1 MGSKF
6 LPPVTHITRG
16 KQMQFRWLDIKVK
29 KFLILVLCT
38 FIFISGI
45 IGYLSYSAN
54 KEIERIVNNQFN
66 QQQLIIARKI
76 AENIS
81 NHFDFLQTQLLFI
94 NQDWHQGHRRTEDI
108 TTYMSSIFPLLIR
121 WNVLAVAH
129 VREQDNSFVAFSEYG
144 FSDAEKLG
152 IDLEMYQQWSKDPLN
167 QGKSIIGPTVRPE
180 SGLFKG
186 RLVVVVGTPVWESI
200 SPKQSISD
208 MTFEGFSFVLVDPI
222 AIAQKYTSGIYS
234 GKTGYAWI
242 LDHKG
247 TFLAHYEQSFVGE
260 DLTTAKGK
268 KNPSISH
275 EKINRMVREHML
287 KGEEGTDWYISGWH
301 RGIIGKMEK
310 LFAYTPVFFSKGSPE
325 NLWSVAVTA
334 PMAEVDGIIN
344 TAVKRQW
351 LIAGIF
357 QLFVFLCLIMAIHY
371 SLRWSRVLQAEV
383 INKTTELMRSETEV
397 KRERDN
403 VKESMEKLVEMQDK
417 LIQSERFAAI
427 GEAAAYLSHEIKN
440 PLVVI
445 GGFASQVE
453 RSLDKND
460 SRSRKKLQL
469 IQDETKRLELMLTE
483 VRDFS
488 RPTKPRKELQT
499 FNPVIEDTVELM
511 EGALREKGVLC
522 EMSLNQDQCPVL
534 IDPQQI
540 KQVLINLL
548 KNALEATPDGGRI
561 TILSKVENSNA
572 RVSIVDSGSGIPPE
586 MISKIF
592 DPFYTTKK
600 KGTGLGLVVCQKI
613 IEEHGGK
620 ISIQSDEGK
629 GTEITFIL
637 PVEMHK

>member
-1 MGSKF
+1 
-6 LPPVTHITRG
+6 
-16 KQMQFRWLDIKVK
+16 MQFRWLDIKVK
-29 KFLILVLCT
+29 KFLVLVLCA
-38 FIFISGI
+38 FVLISGI
-45 IGYLSYSAN
+45 IGYLNYSAN
-54 KEIERIVNNQFN
+54 QEIERIVNNQFN

-94 NQDWHQGHRRTEDI
+94 NQAWHQGRRSTEDI
-108 TTYMSSIFPLLIR
+108 KTYMSSIFPLLIR
-121 WNVLAVAH
+121 WHVLAVAH
-129 VREQDNSFVAFSEYG
+129 VREQDNYFVAFSEYG
-144 FSDAEKLG
+144 FSDVGKLG
-152 IDLEMYQQWSKDPLN
+152 IDLEMYQQWSKDPLHH
-167 QGKSIIGPTVRPE
+167 GKSIIGPTVRPE

-186 RLVVVVGTPVWESI
+186 RLLMVVGVPVWKI
-200 SPKQSISD
+200 SPQQSTSGA
-208 MTFEGFSFVLVDPI
+208 TFEGFSFVLVDPI
-222 AIAQKYTSGIYS
+222 AIAQTYTSGIYS

-242 LDHKG
+242 IDHKG

-260 DLTTAKGK
+260 DLSTAKEK

-275 EKINRMVREHML
+275 ERINRTVSEHML
-287 KGEEGTDWYISGWH
+287 KGEEGTDWYVSGWH
-301 RGIIGKMEK
+301 RGVIGKMEK

-334 PMAEVDGIIN
+334 PMAEVYGIIN
-344 TAVKRQW
+344 TAVKRQR

-357 QLFVFLCLIMAIHY
+357 QLVVFLCLVMAIY
-371 SLRWSRVLQAEV
+371 FSLRWSRVLQAEV
-383 INKTTELMRSETEV
+383 TNKTANLMRSETEV

-403 VKESMEKLVEMQDK
+403 VKESMEKLIEMQDK

-453 RSLDKND
+453 RSLDEND
-460 SRSRKKLQL
+460 ARSRKKLQL

-483 VRDFS
+483 VKDFS
-488 RPTKPRKELQT
+488 RPTKPQKKLQT
-499 FNPVIEDTVELM
+499 INPVIEDTVELM
-511 EGALREKGVLC
+511 EGSLREKGVLC
-522 EMSLNQDQCPVL
+522 EMSLNQDQYPAL

-561 TILSKVENSNA
+561 TIQSKVENSYA

-592 DPFYTTKK
+592 NPFYTTKE
-600 KGTGLGLVVCQKI
+600 KGTGLGLAVCRKI
-613 IEEHGGK
+613 IEEHEGE
-620 ISIQSDEGK
+620 ISIQSEEGK
-629 GTEITFIL
+629 GTEIIFIL
-637 PVEMHK
+637 PVEMNE